1 MARPRSEEANRA
13 ATATTVELLLEGGVE
28 AVTLEEVASRSGV
41 AKSTLYRHFG
51 SREQLMAQAAA
62 SCVVEHPTPDTG
74 SLASDL
80 RWLFERFGSNESE
93 RLVNA
98 LLPLLIDAA
107 RRDPTM
113 AELVAEVIGHRRRPV
128 LTVLRLAQLRGEI
141 DSELD
146 IDVAYAMLVGPFTFR
161 RVVEQK
167 EITPDFVEA
176 VLAGTIA
183 GLKATV
189 HADPDPVLG

>member
-13 ATATTVELLLEGGVE
+13 ATTTTVELLLEGGVE

-51 SREQLMAQAAA
+51 SREQLIAEAAA
-62 SCVVEHPTPDTG
+62 RCVVEHPTPDTG

-93 RLVNA
+93 RLVNT

-107 RRDPTM
+107 RRDPNM
-113 AELVAEVIGHRRRPV
+113 ADLLGDLIGHRRRPV

-141 DSELD
+141 AAELD
-146 IDVAYAMLVGPFTFR
+146 LDVAYAMLVGPFTYR
-161 RVVEQK
+161 RVVEQA
-167 EITPDFVEA
+167 EVTADFAEA
-176 VLAGTIA
+176 VLAGAIA

-189 HADPDPVLG
+189 VPAAIQS

>member
-13 ATATTVELLLEGGVE
+13 ATTTTVELLLEGGVE
-28 AVTLEEVASRSGV
+28 AVTLEEVAARSGV

-51 SREQLMAQAAA
+51 SREQLIAEAAA
-62 SCVVEHPTPDTG
+62 RCVVEHPTPDTG

-93 RLVNA
+93 RLVNT

-107 RRDPTM
+107 RRDPNM
-113 AELVAEVIGHRRRPV
+113 ADLVGDLIGHRRRPV

-141 DSELD
+141 AAELD
-146 IDVAYAMLVGPFTFR
+146 LDVAYAMLVGPFTYR
-161 RVVEQK
+161 RVVEQV
-167 EITPDFVEA
+167 EVTPDFAEA
-176 VLAGTIA
+176 VLAGAIA
-183 GLKATV
+183 GLKATAV
-189 HADPDPVLG
+189 PTAL